1 MIFKNENKYK
11 KSRVNKV
18 IIKKENLNIHFN
30 KKVYFKEDDK
40 IIEKR
45 DQLLNL
51 LKAILVLEQII
62 SKYQELPQQYMKNKK
77 L

>member
-30 KKVYFKEDDK
+30 KKVYFKEDDQ
-40 IIEKR
+40 INEKR

-51 LKAILVLEQII
+51 LKVILVLKQII
-62 SKYQELPQQYMKNKK
+62 SEYQELSQQYMKNKK

>member
-30 KKVYFKEDDK
+30 KKVNFKDDDQ
-40 IIEKR
+40 INEKR

-51 LKAILVLEQII
+51 LKVILVLEQII
-62 SKYQELPQQYMKNKK
+62 SKYQELPQQYMKNKNV
-77 L
+77 